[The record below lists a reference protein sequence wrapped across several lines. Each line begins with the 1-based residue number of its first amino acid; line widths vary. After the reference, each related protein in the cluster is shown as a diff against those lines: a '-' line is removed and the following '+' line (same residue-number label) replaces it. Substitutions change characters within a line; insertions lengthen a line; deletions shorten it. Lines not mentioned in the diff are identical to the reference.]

1 VVYVVDVIVTVVPM
15 CWFPKVQKTVGG
27 PPSWRLYIVED
38 AASLSALSGS
48 RGWYWNGTALVA
60 MAFDALLRMIGDV
73 LETTGIDAG
82 GFNACEDGNT
92 AVP

>member
-1 VVYVVDVIVTVVPM
+1 M
-15 CWFPKVQKTVGG
+15 GG

-38 AASLSALSGS
+38 AASLSALSDS
-48 RGWYWNGTALVA
+48 RGWYWNGAALVA
-60 MAFDALLRMIGDV
+60 MAFDALLSTTMDV
-73 LETTGIDAG
+73 LEATGIEAG